1 MNRRAGY
8 FVNIILQLMGHSPP
22 GFAAYLNRVESTRT
36 AAWDAV
42 ADGPLRRLSALAL
55 HAVNDSMARLFC
67 CEDIP
72 GVFSGI
78 LTGPVLYA
86 LIDGQ
91 GVDVSQWLLD
101 CLCGRLN
108 EVVAPPLE
116 GKISAERKATAER
129 RLVAMGTVCSAIYIF
144 RR

>member
-1 MNRRAGY
+1 
-8 FVNIILQLMGHSPP
+8 
-22 GFAAYLNRVESTRT
+22 
-36 AAWDAV
+36 
-42 ADGPLRRLSALAL
+42 
-55 HAVNDSMARLFC
+55 MARLFC

-101 CLCGRLN
+101 CLCGRRN

-129 RLVAMGTVCSAIYIF
+129 RLVAMGTVCSA
-144 RR
+144 RHKRPRAAVVVLRGCWVAWWVTLETCCR